1 MTSCCEKKLS
11 ERRDPGE
18 NSVLAINDMNHIMMG
33 RSLVHQAT
41 MDEDGH
47 DGEEVE
53 VREE

>member
-1 MTSCCEKKLS
+1 MRCCGKRPS
-11 ERRDPGE
+11 ERHDPGK
-18 NSVLAINDMNHIMMG
+18 NSMSATNDMMG
-33 RSLVHQAT
+33 RSLVHQAA